1 METLNEQFT
10 AALASLSKSQKAFD
24 TTRDFLALWSPRV
37 AHWVQVGFKIC
48 IVILFTTVSAFLYGI
63 AEGLDLLSDS
73 LETLDP
79 ENVQAAYLDELE
91 ESGELAGTF
100 QPDGSPKVT
109 HAEIQNRMEA
119 ELKEFQQN
127 QLSETV
133 TLSYRDLQK
142 ALKELGASAKG
153 TKKELE
159 ARLEYLQ
166 TPTVNPTEEP
176 QNHS

>member
-10 AALASLSKSQKAFD
+10 AALSSLSKSQKGFEV
-24 TTRDFLALWSPRV
+24 TRDFLSLWSPRV
-37 AHWVQVGFKIC
+37 SHWVQVGFKIC

-91 ESGELAGTF
+91 EP
-100 QPDGSPKVT
+100 QPEGSPQVT

-153 TKKELE
+153 TKKELQ

>member
-10 AALASLSKSQKAFD
+10 AALASLSKTQKAFEA
-24 TTRDFLALWSPRV
+24 TRDFLALWSPRV

-91 ESGELAGTF
+91 ESGE
-100 QPDGSPKVT
+100 PEGSPQVT
-109 HAEIQNRMEA
+109 HAAIQNRMEA

-133 TLSYRDLQK
+133 TLTYRDLQK

-153 TKKELE
+153 TKKELQ

-166 TPTVNPTEEP
+166 TPTVNPMEEP

>member
-10 AALASLSKSQKAFD
+10 AALSSLSKTQKSFE
-24 TTRDFLALWSPRV
+24 TTRDFLSLWSPRV
-37 AHWVQVGFKIC
+37 SHWVQVGIKIC
-48 IVILFTTVSAFLYGI
+48 IVILFTTISAFLYGM

-91 ESGELAGTF
+91 DFGELAP
-100 QPDGSPKVT
+100 QVT
-109 HAEIQNRMEA
+109 HAAVQSRMEF

-153 TKKELE
+153 TKKELQDRF
-159 ARLEYLQ
+159 ASLQ
-166 TPTVNPTEEP
+166 TPTVDPTEEP

>member
-1 METLNEQFT
+1 METLNDQFT
-10 AALASLSKSQKAFD
+10 AALANLSKFQNAFEA
-24 TTRDFLALWSPRV
+24 TRDFLALWSPRV

-91 ESGELAGTF
+91 EP
-100 QPDGSPKVT
+100 QPEGSPQIT
-109 HAEIQNRMEA
+109 HAAIQNRMEA

-153 TKKELE
+153 TKKELQ

-166 TPTVNPTEEP
+166 TPTVNPVEEP

>member
-10 AALASLSKSQKAFD
+10 AALSSLSKTQKAFE
-24 TTRDFLALWSPRV
+24 TTRDFLSLWSPRV
-37 AHWVQVGFKIC
+37 SHWVQVGFKIC
-48 IVILFTTVSAFLYGI
+48 VVILFTTVSAFLYGI

-91 ESGELAGTF
+91 EP
-100 QPDGSPKVT
+100 QPEGSPQVT
-109 HAEIQNRMEA
+109 HAAIQNRMES

-153 TKKELE
+153 TKKELQDRF
-159 ARLEYLQ
+159 ASLQ
-166 TPTVNPTEEP
+166 TPTVDPTEEP